1 LLKLY
6 ALAKQGNRRLHFPK
20 LCTPVTPFQS
30 IGDAA
35 HRQHAGAE
43 LSHGH
48 KTMQHEQN
56 LVKIA
61 RVVPDISWRTETL
74 RQASW
79 FLRPDCAP
87 SSECPQFA
95 DLWSES
101 EEWCGRNISGSA
113 HLCRRL
119 PLHGATPPVYCG
131 MLPEWQT
138 SKCISSVSF
147 FRIKSNFFTTHR
159 RHRRK
164 KRWTR
169 ILKFE
174 FCDFW
179 EFFEIFKKVSRGPSA
194 DDLDHYGRGQTR
206 SD

>member
-1 LLKLY
+1 MEKVCPWCGQPSDRGRLR
-6 ALAKQGNRRLHFPK
+6 NRTEPNTWFLGPIRAHNPNGI
-20 LCTPVTPFQS
+20 S
-30 IGDAA
+30 IGSAVI
-35 HRQHAGAE
+35 AG
-43 LSHGH
+43 L
-48 KTMQHEQN
+48 TDQQ
-56 LVKIA
+56 
-61 RVVPDISWRTETL
+61 
-74 RQASW
+74 
-79 FLRPDCAP
+79 FLRPNCAP

-95 DLWSES
+95 DLWSKS
-101 EEWCGRNISGSA
+101 MEWCGRNISGSA

-119 PLHGATPPVYCG
+119 PLRCTLRSAGG
-131 MLPEWQT
+131 LPEWQT